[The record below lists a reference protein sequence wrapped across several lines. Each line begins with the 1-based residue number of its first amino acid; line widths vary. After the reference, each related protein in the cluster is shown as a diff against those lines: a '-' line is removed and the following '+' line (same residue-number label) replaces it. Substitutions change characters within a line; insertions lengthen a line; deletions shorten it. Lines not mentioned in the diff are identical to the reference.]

1 MSMGKIF
8 KNPKSL
14 ITIILVLVVVIALAV
29 TLVVL
34 LNRDKNDLPSTDG
47 TTQSTEPSGTEGA
60 DPTAGTTDPTD
71 ATKPTEAAD
80 PAVTTYTVTFK
91 DHDGKV
97 LKTQKVEKGK
107 GATAPSD
114 PKRENFTF
122 AGWDK
127 SFKKITSNL
136 VVTATYTTT
145 KTVIYAEHVSVKK
158 GTGEVTMNVRVINNP
173 GIMGAVLKVSV
184 DDKVLGFKEATK
196 TEYPG
201 LTLTSP
207 GPKTTAS
214 PYTFMLDALEL
225 AEEDKKDGTLFTI
238 TFKVKDTTATGKYDI
253 KLSYDNG
260 AIFDEDYKDPKVCL
274 ENGSITIK

>member
-1 MSMGKIF
+1 
-8 KNPKSL
+8 
-14 ITIILVLVVVIALAV
+14 
-29 TLVVL
+29 
-34 LNRDKNDLPSTDG
+34 
-47 TTQSTEPSGTEGA
+47 
-60 DPTAGTTDPTD
+60 
-71 ATKPTEAAD
+71 
-80 PAVTTYTVTFK
+80 
-91 DHDGKV
+91 
-97 LKTQKVEKGK
+97 
-107 GATAPSD
+107 
-114 PKRENFTF
+114 
-122 AGWDK
+122 
-127 SFKKITSNL
+127 
-136 VVTATYTTT
+136 
-145 KTVIYAEHVSVKK
+145 
-158 GTGEVTMNVRVINNP
+158 
-173 GIMGAVLKVSV
+173 MGAVLKVSV
-184 DDKVLGFKEATK
+184 DDKVFSFKEATK

>member
-1 MSMGKIF
+1 MNIGKGLT
-8 KNPKSL
+8 KSKI
-14 ITIILVLVVVIALAV
+14 ITIVIVALVAIALVVTMVF
-29 TLVVL
+29 L
-34 LNRDKNDLPSTDG
+34 LNGQPEDKPMQGDG
-47 TTQSTEPSGTEGA
+47 TSQTTPSGDDASLA
-60 DPTAGTTDPTD
+60 DPTDTS
-71 ATKPTEAAD
+71 K
-80 PAVTTYTVTFK
+80 PAVDTFTVTFK
-91 DHDGKV
+91 DFDGTV
-97 LKTQKVEKGK
+97 LNTQEVEKGK
-107 GATAPSD
+107 GATAPAD
-114 PKRENFTF
+114 PKRENFKF

-127 SFKKITSNL
+127 DFKKITSDL

-145 KTVIYAEHVSVKK
+145 KTVIYAEHVSVDK
-158 GTGEVTMNVRVINNP
+158 GTGEVTMNIRVINNP

-207 GPKTTAS
+207 GPKATAS
-214 PYTFMLDALEL
+214 PYIFMLDALEL

-238 TFKVKDTTATGKYDI
+238 TFKVKDTAATGKYDI